1 MKTENNLYET
11 VYQSM
16 LTQLYSG
23 VLRCGQ
29 SIPSQQ
35 ELCRQY
41 NIGITT
47 VRKVLGMLEIDGFI
61 RTSAGKRA
69 VVCFDENKQSYIS
82 VLLKRSES
90 ILDIYRGL
98 EILMPPLYAAGA
110 VRCPDY
116 SRLDSLTIAAAR
128 ETDLNTFYLQSSRFF
143 TEFLKPFRNPVILD
157 LQSDMEHYARIPY
170 LSASGLANP
179 FTITCTYARTNLQY
193 IRSLAGDGQEA
204 ALTGRLRRMYREM
217 GARIASY
224 LEALGKKYPADPGQ
238 DSYQWFSG
246 KSRVPL
252 YTVVARD
259 LFKRC
264 EMGEFDNCT
273 YLPSVPLIME
283 EYHISKSTASNAVS
297 LLSDI
302 GFVRTLDK
310 KGIVRRN
317 GGGLQPIRLDEKIIA
332 EHLVLFLDVLQ
343 ILSVCADSLS
353 SAAFSALSRPEKEE
367 TARLWAGYQNTASTA
382 QIVQI
387 LLHFLQENMPSKCLR
402 SILEQFDNIL
412 IWGHYM
418 DRMHACN
425 AITRHLDSEIRR
437 GFSQLQTAL
446 SEDKEDEFTR
456 PFSSIFA
463 LVYQSPRSQLLPC
476 VPWPERLPAPLC
488 GRLYQPLP

>member
-1 MKTENNLYET
+1 MKAENNLYET

-47 VRKVLGMLEIDGFI
+47 VRKVLGMLEKDGFI
-61 RTSAGKRA
+61 RTSAGKRG

-82 VLLKRSES
+82 VLLKRSDS

-110 VRCPDY
+110 VRYPDY
-116 SRLDSLTIAAAR
+116 GKLDSLAIAAAR
-128 ETDLNTFYLQSSRFF
+128 ESDLYTFYQQASRFF
-143 TEFLKPFRNPVILD
+143 AEFLMPFGNPVILD

-170 LSASGLANP
+170 LPASGLANP
-179 FTITCTYARTNLQY
+179 FTITCSYARTNLQY
-193 IRSLAGDGQEA
+193 ILSLAGERQEE
-204 ALTGRLRRMYREM
+204 ALTVRLRRMYREM
-217 GARIASY
+217 GTRIAFY
-224 LEALGKKYPADPGQ
+224 LEALEKKYSAEPGKEA
-238 DSYQWFSG
+238 YQWFSG

-252 YTVVARD
+252 YTVVARN
-259 LFKRC
+259 LFKRA
-264 EMGEFDNCT
+264 EMGEFDGCT
-273 YLPSVPLIME
+273 YLPSVPLMME
-283 EYHISKSTASNAVS
+283 EYHISKSTASNAVF

-317 GGGLQPIRLDEKIIA
+317 GGELQPIRLDEKIIT

-353 SAAFSALSRPEKEE
+353 SAAFSALSRPQKDE
-367 TARLWAGYQNTASTA
+367 TARLWAGYRDTCSTA

-387 LLHFLQENMPSKCLR
+387 LLHFLQKNMPSKCLR

-418 DRMHACN
+418 DRMNTCD
-425 AITRHLDSEIRR
+425 ITSRHQDSEIRR
-437 GFSQLQTAL
+437 CFAKLQTAL
-446 SEDKEDEFTR
+446 CEDKEEDFTR

-463 LVYQSPRSQLLPC
+463 MVYQIPRSQLLQR
-476 VPWPERLPAPLC
+476 VPWPERLPAPIC
-488 GRLYQPLP
+488 